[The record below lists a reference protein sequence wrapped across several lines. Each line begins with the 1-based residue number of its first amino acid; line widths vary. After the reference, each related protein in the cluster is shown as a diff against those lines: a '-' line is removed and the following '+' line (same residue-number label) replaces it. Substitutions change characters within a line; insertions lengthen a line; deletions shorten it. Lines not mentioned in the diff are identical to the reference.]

1 MRHTTTQR
9 QKRRQQQRMSG
20 GKHYAHTKRHS
31 SHSHSKI
38 DIKQAAIKL
47 LGLADTVKLY
57 HWRTSS
63 YPMHKNTDSLGDELN
78 GKIDLFMENLLGMT
92 GVTGRS
98 SAFALKG
105 VSSIPVKIINTPEEM
120 KRYIHEMKNYLTNGL
135 GKNVPSSV
143 QNVRDDIL
151 TDLNKFLY
159 LATFK

>member
-1 MRHTTTQR
+1 MAKTRAKTSHKGNANHKGTIRRRTGGSKHT
-9 QKRRQQQRMSG
+9 
-20 GKHYAHTKRHS
+20 
-31 SHSHSKI
+31 SHI
-38 DIKQAAIKL
+38 DIKKTAIKL

-92 GVTGRS
+92 GVTGKS
-98 SAFALKG
+98 NAFSLKG

-120 KRYIHEMKNYLTNGL
+120 KKYIHDVKHYLLHGL
-135 GKNVPSSV
+135 GKNIPSSV